1 MSTVICSDIPVSTD
15 ESKIKE
21 FFSFC
26 GKVDT
31 IDVISKSEKTKSVEV
46 TFANQSAVSTAT
58 LLNGAELNGGTIH
71 VKAKESSSEKSA
83 ASGVTSAKNDKSDE
97 IAAIPQEEKPKSTI
111 AAEYLANGYV
121 LSDNL
126 IQKAIEFDKKHDLS
140 SRFKSFL
147 QDIDNKYHFQAK
159 GQEVN
164 AKLGLDEKFNQGKK
178 TLDDYLDKFKSG
190 KYGSKLNEMYTNV
203 ATDVSQVH
211 EHAKSIARQK
221 EGKSKTQGNGPAI
234 NPTINT
240 ISPDSSTA
248 KAAGATAFEADK
260 K

>member
-83 ASGVTSAKNDKSDE
+83 PSGVTSAKNDKSDE

-164 AKLGLDEKFNQGKK
+164 AKLGKK

>member
-1 MSTVICSDIPVSTD
+1 MSTVICSDIPISTD
-15 ESKIKE
+15 DSKIRE

-31 IDVISKSEKTKSVEV
+31 IEVISKTEKTKTVKV
-46 TFANQSAVSTAT
+46 KFASQSAVSTAT

-71 VKAKESSSEKSA
+71 VNTENTSPSEKVA
-83 ASGVTSAKNDKSDE
+83 AEGDFASTDSSGSG
-97 IAAIPQEEKPKSTI
+97 IIPQEEKPKSTI

-126 IQKAIEFDKKHDLS
+126 IQKAVEFDNKHDIS

-147 QDIDNKYHFQAK
+147 QGIDNKYHFQAK
-159 GQEVN
+159 GQKVN
-164 AKLGLDEKFNQGKK
+164 TKLGLDEKFNQGKK
-178 TLDDYLDKFKSG
+178 TLDDYLYKFKKG
-190 KYGSKLNEMYTNV
+190 KYGSKLNDMYTNV

-211 EHAKSIARQK
+211 EQAKKIAREK
-221 EGKSKTQGNGPAI
+221 EGRSNTEGTGPII
-234 NPTINT
+234 NPTINS
-240 ISPDSSTA
+240 IGPESSTA
-248 KAAGATAFEADK
+248 KAAGAIAFEADK

>member
-15 ESKIKE
+15 DSKIKE

-31 IDVISKSEKTKSVEV
+31 IDVISKTEKTKTVRV
-46 TFANQSAVSTAT
+46 KFASQSAVSTAT

-71 VKAKESSSEKSA
+71 VKAENASLEKANAADFESTNNST
-83 ASGVTSAKNDKSDE
+83 SGV
-97 IAAIPQEEKPKSTI
+97 IPQEEKPKSTI

-126 IQKAIEFDKKHDLS
+126 IQKAVEFDKKHDIS

-147 QDIDNKYHFQAK
+147 QGIDNKYHFQAK

-178 TLDDYLDKFKSG
+178 TLDDYLDKFKKG
-190 KYGSKLNEMYTNV
+190 KYGSKLNDMYTNV

-211 EHAKSIARQK
+211 EQAKKIAREK
-221 EGKSKTQGNGPAI
+221 EGKPTTEGTGPI
-234 NPTINT
+234 IDPTINT
-240 ISPDSSTA
+240 IGPESSTA